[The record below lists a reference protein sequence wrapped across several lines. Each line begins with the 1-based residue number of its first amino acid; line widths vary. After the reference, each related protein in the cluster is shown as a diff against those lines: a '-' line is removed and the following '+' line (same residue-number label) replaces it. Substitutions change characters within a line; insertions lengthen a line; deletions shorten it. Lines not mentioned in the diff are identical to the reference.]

1 MITNIVLATDGSSSA
16 GKALNTAIDMAAK
29 YDAKLTIV
37 HVLTHDH
44 PSAELRRM
52 LEVEHLEEPRPV
64 QKDKSGGTSSAV
76 GRLLKAGMDSEEIRA
91 ITVLGEQIVNAASK
105 AAKKAGVK
113 DVDTIIREGDY
124 ANSILEV
131 ADSIDADMIVIGRRG
146 LSKLKGF
153 VTGSVSNKVSQR
165 ANCSV
170 LTVK

>member
-16 GKALNTAIDMAAK
+16 GKALDTAIDLATK
-29 YDAKLTIV
+29 HDAKLTVV

-52 LEVEHLEEPRPV
+52 LDVEHLDEPVPV

-76 GRLLKAGMDSEEIRA
+76 GRLLKAGMDSQEIRA
-91 ITVLGEQIVNAASK
+91 ITILGEQILKSASK
-105 AAKKAGVK
+105 TASKAGVK
-113 DVDTIIREGDY
+113 SVDTMAREGDY
-124 ANSILEV
+124 ANNILDV
-131 ADSIDADMIVIGRRG
+131 ADSIDADLIVIGRRG